1 MLILPREHFSWGQLF
16 LWETDKEKYKELY
29 FFDGER
35 FKPNWGMKKG
45 KEMADALISRELTG
59 DIILDT
65 VLEMLPEYEIKD
77 VPFLVDYKIGKD
89 IVKLWIQPDSY
100 KKDLSATIEYKT
112 AQVGENA
119 LGEKKTFWSQK
130 MADEHG
136 QITFYSA
143 GIYLKTKKIPGSKLI
158 EVETEK
164 SDKGE
169 KFSKLVA
176 TGEYRCFETN
186 RSLAQILR
194 MLARINKAVND
205 ISKEYQEYLF

>member
-16 LWETDKEKYKELY
+16 LWETDKEKYKQLY
-29 FFDGER
+29 FFDGGR
-35 FKPNWGMKKG
+35 FRPNKGMIKG
-45 KEMADALISRELTG
+45 KEMADALISGDLTG
-59 DIILDT
+59 DIALDM
-65 VLEMLPEYEIKD
+65 VMEMLPKCEIKD

-100 KKDLSATIEYKT
+100 AEDLSETIEYKT

-119 LGEKKTFWSQK
+119 LGEKKTFWTQK
-130 MADEHG
+130 MVDEHG

-143 GIYLKTKKIPGSKLI
+143 GIYLKTKKIPGSKLV

-164 SDKGE
+164 EDKGNMW
-169 KFSKLVA
+169 SKLVA
-176 TGEYRCFETN
+176 TGEYRCFETK

-194 MLARINKAVND
+194 MLARISKAVKEIN
-205 ISKEYQEYLF
+205 KEYQEYLF